1 MVSPHP
7 LRPRPAWARGDV
19 RFVSS
24 AGCGGL
30 VLAAPAKLNLF
41 LEVLGKRP
49 DGYHALETL
58 MVAVDL
64 FDTLELRPLACAAI
78 ELECDPPGLST
89 GPENLV
95 YKAAERLRAAANR
108 PELGA
113 AIRLTK
119 RIPAQ
124 AGMAG
129 GSSDAATAIEGLN
142 AVWNLGL
149 GATELA
155 RVAAEV
161 GSDVAFFLRPPAAWC
176 TGRGE
181 IVEPERGGRAFD
193 FVVVNPPVGVST
205 AAAFKALA
213 PVSDASQ
220 MRPGT
225 ACRQA
230 FRSGDADA
238 LGASLFNRLQSPAFG
253 LAPLVEVVYRRLAG
267 LNPAGCLMSGSGS
280 AVFALCR
287 SRTEAVALADAF
299 RAATPPGEPESRV
312 STVRSL
318 HIDSA

>member
-1 MVSPHP
+1 VS
-7 LRPRPAWARGDV
+7 AT
-19 RFVSS
+19 
-24 AGCGGL
+24 GCGGV

-64 FDTLELRPLACAAI
+64 FDTLELRPLAGGAI
-78 ELECDPPGLST
+78 ELECEPPGLPT

-95 YKAAERLRAAANR
+95 YKAAERLRASANR

-129 GSSDAATAIEGLN
+129 GSSDAATTIQGLN
-142 AVWNLGL
+142 EVWKLGL
-149 GATELA
+149 GTAELA

-161 GSDVAFFLRPPAAWC
+161 GSDVAFFLQPPAAWC

-181 IVEPERGGRAFD
+181 VVEPERGGRAFD

-205 AAAFKALA
+205 AAAFRALQVPA
-213 PVSDASQ
+213 TPRSGAATRD
-220 MRPGT
+220 
-225 ACRQA
+225 A
-230 FRSGDADA
+230 FRAGDANA
-238 LGASLFNRLQSPAFG
+238 LGASLFNRLQGPAFG

-287 SRTEAVALADAF
+287 NRADAVQLAAAF

-318 HIDSA
+318 HIDPV

>member
-1 MVSPHP
+1 M
-7 LRPRPAWARGDV
+7 
-19 RFVSS
+19 SS
-24 AGCGGL
+24 TGCGGL

-64 FDTLELRPLACAAI
+64 FDTLELRPRPDGAI
-78 ELECDPPGLST
+78 VLECDSPGLPT

-95 YKAAERLRAAANR
+95 YKAAERLRAKANR
-108 PELGA
+108 PDLGA
-113 AIRLTK
+113 TIRLTK

-129 GSSDAATAIEGLN
+129 GSSDAAAAIEGLN

-149 GATELA
+149 GKPELA
-155 RVAAEV
+155 AVAAEV
-161 GSDVAFFLRPPAAWC
+161 GSDVAFFLHPPAAWC

-181 IVEPERGGRAFD
+181 IVQPEHGRRALD

-205 AAAFKALA
+205 AAAFQALQV
-213 PVSDASQ
+213 PETPRS
-220 MRPGT
+220 GT
-225 ACRQA
+225 ATREA
-230 FRSGDADA
+230 FRAGDAAA
-238 LGASLFNRLQSPAFG
+238 LGRVLFNRLQAPAFG
-253 LAPLVEVVYRRLAG
+253 LAPLVESVYRRLAG

-287 SRTEAVALADAF
+287 DRAEAVRVAAAF
-299 RAATPPGEPESRV
+299 RSATPPGEPESRV

-318 HIDSA
+318 HIDPV